1 MNNKDVMVDSITE
14 AWLLHEQGMDCT
26 TYSIA
31 CTAGVLAVMNHL
43 MDEQAAHEE
52 TKALLKERMA
62 HQEGLEIRLG
72 NAEKRKDEAIAARL
86 SAVAET
92 RRLQSALDARQTW
105 IEELE
110 SRVARLENANQQQAE
125 LFSAAIAKRDAAID
139 CLKGGN
145 CTMKRINWI
154 CETGFVGAVHR
165 DYFDVEDDTSED
177 EINEMVMD
185 AAFNHI
191 NIGWEVE
198 EL

>member
-1 MNNKDVMVDSITE
+1 MNNKDVMVSSITE

-72 NAEKRKDEAIAARL
+72 LSEQARSEAMNHLGR
-86 SAVAET
+86 AVSQVNH
-92 RRLQSALDARQTW
+92 LQSEIANRQTY

-110 SRVARLENANQQQAE
+110 SMLERKLN
-125 LFSAAIAKRDAAID
+125 
-139 CLKGGN
+139 
-145 CTMKRINWI
+145 
-154 CETGFVGAVHR
+154 
-165 DYFDVEDDTSED
+165 EDKP
-177 EINEMVMD
+177 
-185 AAFNHI
+185 
-191 NIGWEVE
+191 
-198 EL
+198 